1 MKPAI
6 AYGIIGSPY
15 SRLRVITITS
25 ERKGGRGRVYGR
37 DQDGRPTNATARDC
51 HGRFDTL
58 ELAEQAR
65 AAVQQVFDQHAPL
78 VNEARERLDTARA
91 QRKYA
96 VDAALKA
103 LPALPVVALEPVP
116 AS

>member
-15 SRLRVITITS
+15 SRLRVIAITS
-25 ERKGGRGRVYGR
+25 ETKGGRGR

-51 HGRFDTL
+51 RGRFDTL

-65 AAVQQVFDQHAPL
+65 TAVQDVFDRHAPL
-78 VNEARERLDTARA
+78 VAEARERLETATA

-96 VDAALKA
+96 VDNALRA
-103 LPALPVVALEPVP
+103 LPGLPVAALEPAP